1 LRDARHGRA
10 DKAGGAGDEYEIA
23 ILIHHSFSIPCMA
36 VVGLYVGRALRV
48 ASSVSGAIQA
58 NSPRRD

>member
-1 LRDARHGRA
+1 LRNARHRRA
-10 DKAGGAGDEYEIA
+10 DKAGSAGDEYEIA

-36 VVGLYVGRALRV
+36 VVGLYVGRAPRV
-48 ASSVSGAIQA
+48 ALRLCVAIQA